1 MLRRLL
7 PVLALATCA
16 LPALGA
22 PPASPSPPAGQECP
36 MQHRPGMH
44 GMQGME
50 GGGPGGPFMRAI
62 EDLKLTPE
70 QREAMKAVGERFSAR
85 GTELRQRGEA
95 IAEAMRVAEPGT
107 PGYASA
113 TDKAGA
119 DAAGLAADTVRLA
132 ADLRSELW
140 AILTPEQREQLR
152 QRTAQQ
158 RKGWDEWRERHRPAQ

>member
-7 PVLALATCA
+7 PLFALATCA
-16 LPALGA
+16 VPALAA
-22 PPASPSPPAGQECP
+22 PPATPVPPSPPGKECP

-44 GMQGME
+44 GMDAA
-50 GGGPGGPFMRAI
+50 GPGGPFMRAI
-62 EDLKLTPE
+62 EELKLSPE

-95 IAEAMRVAEPGT
+95 IAEAMQQAEPGT

-152 QRTAQQ
+152 QRATEK
-158 RKGWDEWRERHRPAQ
+158 RKGWDEWRERHRPAE